1 METLSYIIQ
10 ANLYLVV
17 FFAFYLTVLRHETF
31 NQLNRFYLV
40 LSAIFALLVPFLQS
54 DWVKSWFITQQVNEV
69 IYSYYSPEIIIF
81 ATQNSD
87 LTYYQLITYI
97 YLLGISIFSVKFIY
111 RLIKT
116 SAAFKN
122 SALKVNN
129 AFSFFSKIWIDKSLA
144 QYPTIAAH
152 EQVHYKQLHSADVV
166 LFELIAIVFWFNP
179 VVYLY
184 KKAIGIIHEFIAD
197 DLASKTL
204 STKADYAVLL
214 VSQQFQTSPE
224 ILLSNQFFKQSTLK
238 LRIKMLM
245 KKRSNNV
252 ALLKYGFI
260 APLFVGMMVF
270 ASASIA
276 RSEKISTLVKQT
288 KKPITQTPDAEP
300 IKISP
305 AQTIMP
311 QDTAKPASNTSTES
325 DEIFTTVDKSPEFPG
340 GFEALYKYI
349 GQTIKYPEQAQKEKI
364 QGRIF
369 IKFIV
374 EKDGSV
380 SSPQVLK
387 SLGYG
392 CDEEAIRVIT
402 QMPKWQAGSQNGK
415 TARVYFTMPI
425 QFSLEKITKTENVNS
440 ANNGEKLIETPFSPS
455 LNGFNPNK
463 YIYIVDFKEVGIEE
477 LNKIHKEDIESVN
490 VLKKEEAIKSFG
502 ERGKEGVIYIYT
514 KKK

>member
-17 FFAFYLTVLRHETF
+17 FFAFYLAVLRHETF

-69 IYSYYSPEIIIF
+69 IYSYYSPEIIIS
-81 ATQNSD
+81 ATQNKD

-97 YLLGISIFSVKFIY
+97 YLLGVSIFSVKFIY
-111 RLIKT
+111 QLIKT
-116 SAAFKN
+116 SEAFKN

-166 LFELIAIVFWFNP
+166 LFELITIVFWFNP

-197 DLASKTL
+197 DLACKTL

-245 KKRSNNV
+245 KKRSNKV

-276 RSEKISTLVKQT
+276 RSEKIRTLVKQT
-288 KKPITQTPDAEP
+288 EKPIAQTPDTEP

-305 AQTIMP
+305 VQIIMP
-311 QDTAKPASNTSTES
+311 QDTAKPVT
-325 DEIFTTVDKSPEFPG
+325 DDVVYTTVNKNPEFIG
-340 GFEALYKYI
+340 GFEALYKYL
-349 GQTIKYPEQAQKEKI
+349 GQNIKYPEQAQKEKI
-364 QGRIF
+364 QGRLF

-374 EKDGSV
+374 EKDGSI
-380 SSPQVLK
+380 SSPIILK

-415 TARVYFTMPI
+415 PARVYFTMPI
-425 QFSLEKITKTENVNS
+425 NFSLDEKPKTESKIQYSQPEQVKSPKSFILNADVQLVFIDLKE
-440 ANNGEKLIETPFSPS
+440 ANQEEFKKLKP
-455 LNGFNPNK
+455 
-463 YIYIVDFKEVGIEE
+463 
-477 LNKIHKEDIESVN
+477 EDIESMN
-490 VLKKEEAIKSFG
+490 VLKGEEAIKTLG
-502 ERGKEGVIYIYT
+502 ERGKNGIIYITT